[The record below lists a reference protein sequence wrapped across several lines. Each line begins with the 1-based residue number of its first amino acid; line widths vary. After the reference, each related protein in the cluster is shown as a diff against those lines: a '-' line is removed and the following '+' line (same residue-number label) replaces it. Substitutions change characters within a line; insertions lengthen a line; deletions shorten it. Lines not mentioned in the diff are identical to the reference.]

1 MLAMVTSTPNAAA
14 GLAILRERSDMP
26 RRYPARPPPV
36 PGPHGQEPVACT
48 EHILRRLIWPLY
60 LLLRNALDDGAMTHN
75 PYEVPGTTGSAE
87 QPDPLPTF
95 APGTVPVASTP
106 MMATAAE
113 PDWRF
118 GETPPHG
125 SSTPPLGISAP
136 PVGSGQPP
144 SGGWPPFDPMA
155 GRPGPWPQSSEP
167 QRRPAGARRGVVAV
181 VALAVVVGGVAGAGL
196 SGLARHD
203 ATSATAA
210 AAPPIRVAANTSGS
224 ASISQIVKSV
234 SPAIVSITA
243 DDGNGSGDEGT
254 GMIITS
260 NGEVLTNNH
269 VIDGAASVTVAF
281 DNSTKQLPATVIGAD
296 PDKDVA
302 LLQIQNVSDL
312 PVVTFGNSSKV
323 QVGDEV
329 VAIGNA
335 LALGDNASVT
345 AGIVSALGRQVTAGD
360 SSGSGTEALNNM
372 IQTDAAINPGNSGGA
387 LLNSSGEVIGM
398 NTAAAGSTSDG
409 TSAQNIGF
417 AIPSSE
423 LESLIS
429 GLRSGGDGSQ
439 SSLGTS
445 GSGSNSGSGS
455 GSYGS
460 GSGSGS
466 GGYSSGSGSG
476 SGAGGYSSGSGSGGY
491 GGGGFS

>member
-1 MLAMVTSTPNAAA
+1 
-14 GLAILRERSDMP
+14 
-26 RRYPARPPPV
+26 
-36 PGPHGQEPVACT
+36 
-48 EHILRRLIWPLY
+48 
-60 LLLRNALDDGAMTHN
+60 MTDN
-75 PYEVPGTTGSAE
+75 PYVAPGSAGSAGPAGPAE
-87 QPDPLPTF
+87 QPDTLPTF
-95 APGTVPVASTP
+95 VAGAAGTIPNLSMPLV
-106 MMATAAE
+106 ATAAE

-125 SSTPPLGISAP
+125 AATPPAGIPAQAA
-136 PVGSGQPP
+136 GSGQPP
-144 SGGWPPFDPMA
+144 SNGWPPFDPPA
-155 GRPGPWPQSSEP
+155 GGPGPWHQSEP
-167 QRRPAGARRGVVAV
+167 QRRPATGRRGVVAV
-181 VALAVVVGGVAGAGL
+181 VALAVLVGGVAGVGL
-196 SGLARHD
+196 SSLARHD
-203 ATSATAA
+203 ATPVTAVAT
-210 AAPPIRVAANTSGS
+210 PPIRVAGNSSGS
-224 ASISQIVKSV
+224 ASISQIVKNV

-243 DDGNGSGDEGT
+243 ADGNGSGDEGT

-260 NGEVLTNNH
+260 TGEVLTNHH
-269 VIDGAASVTVAF
+269 VIDGAATVTVALA
-281 DNSTKQLPATVIGAD
+281 NSTKQLPATVIGDD

-302 LLQIQNVSDL
+302 LLQIQNVSEL
-312 PVVTFGNSSKV
+312 PVVTFGDSNKV

-345 AGIVSALGRQVTAGD
+345 SGIVSALGRQVTAGD

-455 GSYGS
+455 GS
-460 GSGSGS
+460 SGSGS

-491 GGGGFS
+491 GGGGFSF

>member
-1 MLAMVTSTPNAAA
+1 
-14 GLAILRERSDMP
+14 
-26 RRYPARPPPV
+26 
-36 PGPHGQEPVACT
+36 
-48 EHILRRLIWPLY
+48 
-60 LLLRNALDDGAMTHN
+60 
-75 PYEVPGTTGSAE
+75 
-87 QPDPLPTF
+87 
-95 APGTVPVASTP
+95 
-106 MMATAAE
+106 
-113 PDWRF
+113 
-118 GETPPHG
+118 
-125 SSTPPLGISAP
+125 
-136 PVGSGQPP
+136 
-144 SGGWPPFDPMA
+144 
-155 GRPGPWPQSSEP
+155 
-167 QRRPAGARRGVVAV
+167 VVAV
-181 VALAVVVGGVAGAGL
+181 VALAVLVGGVAGVGL
-196 SGLARHD
+196 SSLARHD
-203 ATSATAA
+203 ATPVTAVAT
-210 AAPPIRVAANTSGS
+210 PPIRVAGNSSGS
-224 ASISQIVKSV
+224 ASISQIVKNV

-243 DDGNGSGDEGT
+243 ADGNGSGDEGT

-260 NGEVLTNNH
+260 TGEVLTNHH
-269 VIDGAASVTVAF
+269 VIDGAATVTVALA
-281 DNSTKQLPATVIGAD
+281 NSTKQLPATVIGDD

-302 LLQIQNVSDL
+302 LLQIQNVSEL
-312 PVVTFGNSSKV
+312 PVVTFGDSSKV

-345 AGIVSALGRQVTAGD
+345 SGIVSALGRQVTAGD

-460 GSGSGS
+460 GSGGYSSGSGS

-476 SGAGGYSSGSGSGGY
+476 SGGYSSGSGSGGYGSGSGSGSGSGGY
-491 GGGGFS
+491 GGGGFSL

>member
-1 MLAMVTSTPNAAA
+1 
-14 GLAILRERSDMP
+14 
-26 RRYPARPPPV
+26 
-36 PGPHGQEPVACT
+36 
-48 EHILRRLIWPLY
+48 
-60 LLLRNALDDGAMTHN
+60 MTHN

-87 QPDPLPTF
+87 QPDTLPTL
-95 APGTVPVASTP
+95 APGTVPVASMP
-106 MMATAAE
+106 MMAAAAE

-125 SSTPPLGISAP
+125 SFTPPLGIPAP
-136 PVGSGQPP
+136 PAGSGQPP

-155 GRPGPWPQSSEP
+155 GRPGPWPQSP
-167 QRRPAGARRGVVAV
+167 QPKRRPAGARRGVVAV

-203 ATSATAA
+203 ATSTTAA

-260 NGEVLTNNH
+260 TGEVLTNNH
-269 VIDGAASVTVAF
+269 VIDGAASVTVALN
-281 DNSTKQLPATVIGAD
+281 NSTKQLPATVIGAD

-345 AGIVSALGRQVTAGD
+345 SGIVSALGRQVTAGD
-360 SSGSGTEALNNM
+360 SSGSGSETLNNM

-387 LLNSSGEVIGM
+387 LLNSTGVVIGM
-398 NTAAAGSTSDG
+398 NTAAAGNTGDG

-417 AIPSSE
+417 AIPASE

-445 GSGSNSGSGS
+445 GSSSGSGSNSGSGS
-455 GSYGS
+455 GGYGS
-460 GSGSGS
+460 G
-466 GGYSSGSGSG
+466 
-476 SGAGGYSSGSGSGGY
+476 ASGSGGY
-491 GGGGFS
+491 GSGGYGSSGYGSGSGGSGGGGFSF

>member
-1 MLAMVTSTPNAAA
+1 
-14 GLAILRERSDMP
+14 
-26 RRYPARPPPV
+26 
-36 PGPHGQEPVACT
+36 
-48 EHILRRLIWPLY
+48 
-60 LLLRNALDDGAMTHN
+60 MTHN
-75 PYEVPGTTGSAE
+75 PYEVPGTPGSAE
-87 QPDPLPTF
+87 QPDTLPTF
-95 APGTVPVASTP
+95 APGTVPVASMP
-106 MMATAAE
+106 MVATAE

-125 SSTPPLGISAP
+125 STTPPLGIPAP
-136 PVGSGQPP
+136 PAGSGQHPAGSGQPP
-144 SGGWPPFDPMA
+144 AGGWPPFDPMA
-155 GRPGPWPQSSEP
+155 GGPGPWPKPEP
-167 QRRPAGARRGVVAV
+167 QRRPARARRGVVAV
-181 VALAVVVGGVAGAGL
+181 VALAVLVGGVAGAGL

-203 ATSATAA
+203 ATSVSAA

-243 DDGNGSGDEGT
+243 DDGGGSGDEGT

-260 NGEVLTNNH
+260 TGEVLTNNH
-269 VIDGAASVTVAF
+269 VIDGAASVTVAL

-302 LLQIQNVSDL
+302 LLQIQSVSDL

-345 AGIVSALGRQVTAGD
+345 SGIVSALGRQVTAGD
-360 SSGSGTEALNNM
+360 SSGSGSGSETLNNM

-398 NTAAAGSTSDG
+398 NTAAAGTTSDG

-445 GSGSNSGSGS
+445 GSSSGSGS
-455 GSYGS
+455 NS

-466 GGYSSGSGSG
+466 GGYSSG
-476 SGAGGYSSGSGSGGY
+476 GYGSGGY
-491 GGGGFS
+491 GSGGSGGGGFSF

>member
-1 MLAMVTSTPNAAA
+1 
-14 GLAILRERSDMP
+14 
-26 RRYPARPPPV
+26 
-36 PGPHGQEPVACT
+36 
-48 EHILRRLIWPLY
+48 
-60 LLLRNALDDGAMTHN
+60 MTHN
-75 PYEVPGTTGSAE
+75 PYEVPGTAGSAE
-87 QPDPLPTF
+87 QPDTLPTF
-95 APGTVPVASTP
+95 APGTVPVAP
-106 MMATAAE
+106 MPMVATAE

-125 SSTPPLGISAP
+125 STTPPLGIPAP
-136 PVGSGQPP
+136 PAGSGQHPAGSGQPP
-144 SGGWPPFDPMA
+144 AGGWPPFDPMA
-155 GRPGPWPQSSEP
+155 GGPGPWPKSEP
-167 QRRPAGARRGVVAV
+167 HRRPARARRGVVAV
-181 VALAVVVGGVAGAGL
+181 VALAVLVGGGAGAGL

-203 ATSATAA
+203 ATSVSAA

-243 DDGNGSGDEGT
+243 DDGGGSGDEGT

-260 NGEVLTNNH
+260 TGEVLTNNH
-269 VIDGAASVTVAF
+269 VIDGAASVTVAL

-345 AGIVSALGRQVTAGD
+345 SGIVSALGRQVTAGD
-360 SSGSGTEALNNM
+360 SSGSGSETLNNM

-398 NTAAAGSTSDG
+398 NTAAAGTTSDG

-445 GSGSNSGSGS
+445 GSSSGSGSNSGSGS
-455 GSYGS
+455 GGYGS
-460 GSGSGS
+460 G
-466 GGYSSGSGSG
+466 
-476 SGAGGYSSGSGSGGY
+476 ASGSGGY
-491 GGGGFS
+491 GSGGYGSSGYGSGSGGSGGGGFSF